1 MLETSECVL
10 IHNTNNRSYT
20 DCMEWT
26 LLRFMQLMLYDQ
38 TTLIDGKMK
47 YVLPSEY
54 DLKISEEINSYILKN
69 NIIHIDTEY
78 YESEKGIIERTE
90 WVKLM
95 SDHQNLFDYYR
106 NDKAE
111 LFTNVFNIILFCE
124 HFFGIKCN
132 EENDFT
138 ETLSTESDDFFHKN
152 IQQSFNVIAEYFTSL
167 TGKNISFQ
175 ILNINKKKYE
185 LTMGELCRLLS
196 KEDEKLTDPKIR
208 RKIFSANNKT
218 TNIQIEI
225 NQEKYLWTLMEYYLD
240 HKYAEFKN
248 KFITGHSVINKI

>member
-10 IHNTNNRSYT
+10 IHNTNNISYT

-90 WVKLM
+90 
-95 SDHQNLFDYYR
+95 
-106 NDKAE
+106 
-111 LFTNVFNIILFCE
+111 
-124 HFFGIKCN
+124 
-132 EENDFT
+132 
-138 ETLSTESDDFFHKN
+138 
-152 IQQSFNVIAEYFTSL
+152 
-167 TGKNISFQ
+167 
-175 ILNINKKKYE
+175 
-185 LTMGELCRLLS
+185 
-196 KEDEKLTDPKIR
+196 
-208 RKIFSANNKT
+208 
-218 TNIQIEI
+218 
-225 NQEKYLWTLMEYYLD
+225 
-240 HKYAEFKN
+240 
-248 KFITGHSVINKI
+248 